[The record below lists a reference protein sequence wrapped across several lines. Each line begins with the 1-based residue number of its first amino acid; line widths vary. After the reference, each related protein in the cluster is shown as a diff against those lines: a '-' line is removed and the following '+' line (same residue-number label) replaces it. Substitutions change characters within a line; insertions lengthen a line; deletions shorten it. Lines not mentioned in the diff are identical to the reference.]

1 MKCQIC
7 KKDYYIKRGFLDLFR
22 EENTY
27 ICNSCY
33 NKYKIELSHQEFMLE
48 NYNCIVVSMF
58 KKRYKI
64 DYRAFFLEY
73 SQIARSLYFK
83 ENYELIMLD
92 FVDLSYNLELLNM
105 YANLLQSNIIV
116 LCYNYTE

>member
-7 KKDYYIKRGFLDLFR
+7 KNNFYIKRGFLDLFN
-22 EENTY
+22 EENVY

-33 NKYKIELSHQEFMLE
+33 SKYKIELSHQEFMLE

-64 DYRAFFLEY
+64 DHRAFCLEY
-73 SQIARSLYFK
+73 SQIANKLYLK
-83 ENYELIMLD
+83 KDYELLLLD
-92 FVDLSYNLELLNM
+92 FIDLSYNLELLNM
-105 YANLLQSNIIV
+105 YANLLESNIIV
-116 LCYNYTE
+116 LCYSYID